1 MKDLQDY
8 HRDTTHASKSKLD
21 VLHRS
26 PLEYALRFLYPQLI
40 PAHAKAFRPDE
51 NARHFVIGQALDDVV
66 TSNIQLSSKY
76 FRGTSLPRN
85 TTEGKTAHAKA
96 LSDNHGKKWLSPDEW
111 EQVQGMA
118 KAIRNSPFHSL
129 IDTTRSQNTITWTD
143 PATGL
148 PCKCRPD
155 WIKSFETPDLR
166 DWLWN
171 EIGIQ
176 ADEIV
181 FDLKTIEGMLS
192 WPKHVADFRYH
203 VQDALY
209 LDGVNTFFNDGKTRV
224 FAFMV
229 VDVNWPHPVMVRT
242 LPAEAERVGRSE
254 YQQDLQ
260 ILAACRAIQLPAS
273 PTLAQVEQAWPHVAG
288 DWAETIM
295 PSWWMF
301 QNRNK

>member
-1 MKDLQDY
+1 MNLTDY

-26 PLEYALRFLYPQLI
+26 PFEYALRFLYPELI

-51 NARHFVIGQALDDVV
+51 NARHFVIGQALDDVI
-66 TSNIQLSSKY
+66 TSNIPLSEKY

-96 LSDNHGKKWLSPDEW
+96 IADNHGKKWLSPDEW

-118 KAIRNSPFHSL
+118 KAIRQSPFYSL

-143 PATGL
+143 ATTGL

-155 WIKSFETPDLR
+155 WIKAFDTPELQQ
-166 DWLWN
+166 WLWD
-171 EIGIQ
+171 EVGIQ
-176 ADEIV
+176 ADEII
-181 FDLKTIEGMLS
+181 FDLKTIEGLQA
-192 WPKHVADFRYH
+192 WPKHVADYRYH

-209 LDGVNTFFNDGKTRV
+209 LDGVNAFYNDGKTRV

-260 ILAACRAIQLPAS
+260 TLAACRSIQLPAS
-273 PTLAQVEQAWPHVAG
+273 PTLVQVESAWPHVAG
-288 DWAETIM
+288 DWSETVM

-301 QNRNK
+301 QNRNR